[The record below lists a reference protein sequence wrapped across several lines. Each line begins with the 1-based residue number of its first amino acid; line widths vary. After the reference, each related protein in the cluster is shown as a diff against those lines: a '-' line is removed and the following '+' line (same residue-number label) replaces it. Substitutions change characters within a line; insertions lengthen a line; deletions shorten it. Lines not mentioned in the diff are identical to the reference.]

1 MQVDRGQVRDIPEI
15 DLELRRIEITSRK
28 LILKSPHG
36 SRHESLHAL
45 DLILVAC
52 RIMQKDRIV
61 DLSGIYDAF
70 LSKTVA
76 LRVVNGGP

>member
-1 MQVDRGQVRDIPEI
+1 MQIDRGQVRNIPEVY
-15 DLELRRIEITSRK
+15 LELGRVEISSRK
-28 LILKSPHG
+28 LVLKSPYR

-52 RIMQKDRIV
+52 RIIQKDRIV
-61 DLSGIYDAF
+61 DLSGVYDAF

>member
-28 LILKSPHG
+28 LILKSPYRC
-36 SRHESLHAL
+36 RHESLHAL
-45 DLILVAC
+45 DLVLIAC

-61 DLSGIYDAF
+61 DLCGVYDAF
-70 LSKTVA
+70 FGKTVA
-76 LRVVNGGP
+76 LRVIDGGP

>member
-1 MQVDRGQVRDIPEI
+1 MQIYGRQVRDIPEVY
-15 DLELRRIEITSRK
+15 LELRRIEIPSCE
-28 LILKSPHG
+28 LILKSPYR
-36 SRHESLHAL
+36 SRHKSLHAL

-61 DLSGIYDAF
+61 DLCGVHDAF
-70 LSKTVA
+70 SGKTVA